1 MNIETITTAKDMLAD
16 SKFFMGY
23 SRWDETL
30 GRYEDW
36 NGSVERVM
44 NMHRQK
50 YAHVMTPELEGYIA
64 FAEKAYKE
72 KAVLGSQRALQFGGE
87 QIFKH
92 ESRLYNCSA
101 SYVDRPRFFQEAMYL
116 LLCGCGVG
124 FSVQKQH
131 VAKLPAIRAVSRKDS
146 MVYTVPD
153 SIEGWSDAFGVLL
166 SSYFVGG
173 GEFPEFEG
181 KTVHFDVSQI
191 RPRGA
196 MISGGFKAPGP
207 DGLVRSLEQCRK
219 LLERETASASKTL
232 HVETDNGIAI
242 GITEE
247 HQFIPMRSIVAYDFV
262 MHMADAVLSGG
273 IRRAACIALF
283 GKDDEEMMMS
293 KTGNWFE
300 DNPQR
305 GRSNNSVLVI
315 RDQLTREEW
324 ATIMKRTKEF
334 GEPGF
339 IFADDADALFNPCVE
354 IGLRGY
360 TEDMRSGFQKCNLT
374 ETNGAFC
381 NTREKLMYASKAG
394 AIMGTLQAGYTNF
407 TYLDK
412 ATADITERE
421 ALLGVSITGWMT
433 NPEVL
438 FNEDN
443 MRDAAHLV
451 RRTNATVAALIGI
464 KPAART
470 TTCKPSGNASVLL
483 GCASGIHGDH
493 AKRYFRNVQMT
504 NQDAVTQLIEKAN
517 PKMSELS
524 RWNPSGTDVV
534 ISFPI
539 VANEGSIFKSDLYGK
554 KQLEFVKKAQE
565 VWINEGRNPEHCI
578 TPWLSHNI
586 SNTISVDDWA
596 EVEQY
601 IFDNRQFFAGIS
613 LLGTSGDRD
622 YVQAPFTEVFTP
634 EELLEMY
641 GSATMFASGLI
652 VDGCHAFADDLWR
665 ACSTALGNAAPLSAD
680 NSADLLKRDWVRR
693 AVKFADNHFGG
704 DKLKMTYCLKDVHNL
719 HKWEAIVRVI
729 KPIDFAVELNQQV
742 YTEVDTMGAQGCAG
756 GACEAPEWLTKAADA
771 HEAAL
776 VQ

>member
-72 KAVLGSQRALQFGGE
+72 KAVLGSQRALQFGGD

-232 HVETDNGIAI
+232 NVETDNGIAI

-339 IFADDADALFNPCVE
+339 IFADDTDALFNPCVE

-360 TEDMRSGFQKCNLT
+360 TEDMRSGFQKCNL
-374 ETNGAFC
+374 
-381 NTREKLMYASKAG
+381 
-394 AIMGTLQAGYTNF
+394 
-407 TYLDK
+407 
-412 ATADITERE
+412 
-421 ALLGVSITGWMT
+421 
-433 NPEVL
+433 
-438 FNEDN
+438 
-443 MRDAAHLV
+443 
-451 RRTNATVAALIGI
+451 
-464 KPAART
+464 
-470 TTCKPSGNASVLL
+470 
-483 GCASGIHGDH
+483 
-493 AKRYFRNVQMT
+493 
-504 NQDAVTQLIEKAN
+504 
-517 PKMSELS
+517 
-524 RWNPSGTDVV
+524 
-534 ISFPI
+534 
-539 VANEGSIFKSDLYGK
+539 
-554 KQLEFVKKAQE
+554 
-565 VWINEGRNPEHCI
+565 
-578 TPWLSHNI
+578 
-586 SNTISVDDWA
+586 
-596 EVEQY
+596 
-601 IFDNRQFFAGIS
+601 
-613 LLGTSGDRD
+613 
-622 YVQAPFTEVFTP
+622 
-634 EELLEMY
+634 
-641 GSATMFASGLI
+641 
-652 VDGCHAFADDLWR
+652 
-665 ACSTALGNAAPLSAD
+665 
-680 NSADLLKRDWVRR
+680 
-693 AVKFADNHFGG
+693 
-704 DKLKMTYCLKDVHNL
+704 
-719 HKWEAIVRVI
+719 
-729 KPIDFAVELNQQV
+729 
-742 YTEVDTMGAQGCAG
+742 
-756 GACEAPEWLTKAADA
+756 
-771 HEAAL
+771 
-776 VQ
+776 

>member
-1 MNIETITTAKDMLAD
+1 MNNETVTTAKNMLAD

-23 SRWDETL
+23 SRWDDAI

-50 YAHVMTPELEGYIA
+50 YAHVMSPELEKAIA

-131 VAKLPAIRAVSRKDS
+131 VAKLPAIAPVSRTDVMS
-146 MVYTVPD
+146 YTVPD

-166 SSYFVGG
+166 ASYFVGG
-173 GEFPEFEG
+173 GEFPEYEG

-219 LLERETASASKTL
+219 LLERETKDVDGT
-232 HVETDNGIAI
+232 VD
-242 GITEE
+242 
-247 HQFIPMRSIVAYDFV
+247 MRSIVAYDFV

-283 GKDDEEMMMS
+283 GKDDEEMMNA
-293 KTGNWFE
+293 KTGAWYEENA
-300 DNPQR
+300 QR

-315 RDQLTREEW
+315 RDELTRDEW
-324 ATIMKRTKEF
+324 AGIMKRTKEF

-360 TEDMRSGFQKCNLT
+360 TEDGRSGFQKCNLT

-381 NTREKLMYASKAG
+381 DSREKLMYASKAG
-394 AIMGTLQAGYTNF
+394 AILGTLQAGYTNF
-407 TYLDK
+407 SYLDQ
-412 ATADITERE
+412 ASADITERE

-433 NPEVL
+433 NPDVL

-451 RRTNATVAALIGI
+451 RKVNKQVAALIGI

-539 VANEGSIFKSDLYGK
+539 VANEGSIFKSDLYGV

-565 VWINEGRNPEHCI
+565 VWINEGRNPEHCV
-578 TPWLSHNI
+578 TGWLSHNI

-596 EVEQY
+596 DVEQY

-634 EELLEMY
+634 EQLLEMY

-652 VDGCHAFADDLWR
+652 VDGCHAFNDDLWR
-665 ACSTALGNAAPLSAD
+665 ACSTALGNAAPLSED

-693 AVKFADNHFGG
+693 ANKFAENHFGG

-719 HKWEAIVRVI
+719 HKWEAITRDL
-729 KPIDFAVELNQQV
+729 KAIDFAVELNQQV
-742 YTEVDTMGAQGCAG
+742 YTEVDTMGAAGCAG
-756 GACEAPEWLTKAADA
+756 GVCEI
-771 HEAAL
+771 
-776 VQ
+776 VF

>member
-1 MNIETITTAKDMLAD
+1 MNPIFQPAQAKAMLSD
-16 SKFFMGY
+16 SKFYMGY
-23 SRWDETL
+23 SRWDENL
-30 GRYEDW
+30 DRYEDW
-36 NGSVERVM
+36 DGSVERVM

-64 FAEKAYKE
+64 FAERAYKE

-131 VAKLPAIRAVSRKDS
+131 VAKLPGIAAVDRKDVMS
-146 MVYTVPD
+146 YTVPD

-166 SSYFVGG
+166 ASYFVGG
-173 GEFPEFEG
+173 GEFPEYEG
-181 KTVHFDVSQI
+181 KTVHFDTSQI

-196 MISGGFKAPGP
+196 LISGGFKAPGP

-219 LLERETASASKTL
+219 LLERET
-232 HVETDNGIAI
+232 NGTHGTID
-242 GITEE
+242 
-247 HQFIPMRSIVAYDFV
+247 MRSIVAYDFV

-283 GKDDEEMMMS
+283 GKDDEEMMNA
-293 KTGNWFE
+293 KTGNWYE
-300 DNPQR
+300 ENAQR

-315 RDQLTREEW
+315 RDELTREEW
-324 ATIMKRTKEF
+324 ASIMKRTREF

-360 TEDMRSGFQKCNLT
+360 TEDGRSGFQKCNLT

-381 NTREKLMYASKAG
+381 DSREKLLYASKAG
-394 AIMGTLQAGYTNF
+394 AILGTLQAGYTNF

-412 ATADITERE
+412 ASADITERE

-438 FNEDN
+438 FDETN

-451 RRTNATVAALIGI
+451 REINKKVAGLINI
-464 KPAART
+464 RPAART

-504 NQDAVTQLIEKAN
+504 NQDAVTQLIEKSN

-539 VANEGSIFKSDLYGK
+539 VAGEGSIFKSDLYGV
-554 KQLEFVKKAQE
+554 KQLEYVKKAQE
-565 VWINEGRNPEHCI
+565 IWINEGRNPEHCV
-578 TPWLSHNI
+578 TDWLSHNI

-622 YVQAPFTEVFTP
+622 YVQAPFTEVFTA
-634 EELLEMY
+634 EELLKMY
-641 GSATMFASGLI
+641 GSASMFASGLI
-652 VDGCHAFADDLWR
+652 VDGCHAFNDDLWR
-665 ACSTALGNAAPLSAD
+665 ACSTALGHAAALSED

-693 AVKFADNHFGG
+693 ANKFAVKHFDG
-704 DKLKMTYCLKDVHNL
+704 DKLRMTYCLKDVHNL
-719 HKWEAIVRVI
+719 HKWEAITSSLQ
-729 KPIDFAVELNQQV
+729 PINFVVELNQQV
-742 YTEVDTMGAQGCAG
+742 YTEVDTMGAAGCAG
-756 GACEAPEWLTKAADA
+756 GACE
-771 HEAAL
+771 
-776 VQ
+776 VSFGN

>member
-1 MNIETITTAKDMLAD
+1 MNIETISTAKNMLSE

-23 SRWDETL
+23 SRWDENL

-36 NGSVERVM
+36 NEAVERVM

-64 FAEKAYKE
+64 FAEQAYKE

-101 SYVDRPRFFQEAMYL
+101 AYVDRPRFFQEAMYL

-131 VAKLPAIRAVSRKDS
+131 VAKLPPLRAVDRKDS

-173 GEFPEFEG
+173 GEFPEYEG

-196 MISGGFKAPGP
+196 LISGGFKAPGSK
-207 DGLVRSLEQCRK
+207 GLVSSLEMCRQ
-219 LLERETASASKTL
+219 LLERETANTGYISQEFSEG
-232 HVETDNGIAI
+232 VEIGTTQKYNSIA
-242 GITEE
+242 
-247 HQFIPMRSIVAYDFV
+247 MRPIVAYDFV

-283 GKDDEEMMMS
+283 GKDDDEMMKA
-293 KTGNWFE
+293 KTGDWFI
-300 DNPQR
+300 DNAQR
-305 GRSNNSVLVI
+305 GRSNNSVILI
-315 RDQLTREEW
+315 RDELTREEW
-324 ATIMKRTKEF
+324 AEIMKSVKDF

-339 IFADDADALFNPCVE
+339 IFADDLDALFNPCVE

-360 TEDMRSGFQKCNLT
+360 TEDGRSGFQKCNLT
-374 ETNGAFC
+374 ETNGAYC
-381 NTREKLMYASKAG
+381 TSREKMMYATKAG
-394 AIMGTLQAGYTNF
+394 AILGTLQAGYTNF
-407 TYLDK
+407 SYLDQ

-433 NPEVL
+433 NPDVL

-443 MRDAAHLV
+443 ARDAA
-451 RRTNATVAALIGI
+451 RQAVAVNKVVAKLLGI
-464 KPAART
+464 RPAARVT
-470 TTCKPSGNASVLL
+470 TAKPSGNASVLL

-504 NQDAVTQLIEKAN
+504 NQDAVTLLIDQTN
-517 PKMSELS
+517 PKMVELS
-524 RWNPSGTDVV
+524 AWSKSGTDVV
-534 ISFPI
+534 VSFPI
-539 VANEGSIFKSDLYGK
+539 VAGEGTIFKHELLGV
-554 KQLEFVKKAQE
+554 KQLEYVKKAQE
-565 VWINEGRNPEHCI
+565 IWINNGRNDEA
-578 TPWLSHNI
+578 TVAPWLSHNI
-586 SNTISVDDWA
+586 SNTITVDDWA

-601 IFDNRQFFAGIS
+601 IFDNRQSFAGIS
-613 LLGTSGDRD
+613 LLSAAGDRA
-622 YVQAPFTEVFTP
+622 YVQAPFTEVFTAQQ
-634 EELLEMY
+634 LLDMY
-641 GSATMFASGLI
+641 GEAAMFASGLV
-652 VDGCHAFADDLWR
+652 VDGCHAFNHLWEACDTAMGFGVTLDEEDSKDLTR
-665 ACSTALGNAAPLSAD
+665 
-680 NSADLLKRDWVRR
+680 RDWVRR
-693 AVKFADNHFGG
+693 AKKFAKQYFNG
-704 DKLKMTYCLKDVHNL
+704 DLGKMSFCLKDAHNL
-719 HKWEAIVRVI
+719 HKWESITRNLTPV
-729 KPIDFAVELNQQV
+729 DFTVELTQQV

-756 GACEAPEWLTKAADA
+756 GACEAPEWLVKAADA
-771 HEAAL
+771 HAAATL
-776 VQ
+776 S

>member
-1 MNIETITTAKDMLAD
+1 MNPTFEATAKSMLSD

-23 SRWDETL
+23 SRWDENL

-50 YAHVMTPELEGYIA
+50 YAHCMTPELESHIA
-64 FAEKAYKE
+64 FAEQAYKD

-131 VAKLPAIRAVSRKDS
+131 VAKLPAIAAVDGKDVMS
-146 MVYTVPD
+146 YTVPD

-173 GEFPEFEG
+173 GEFPEYEG

-219 LLERETASASKTL
+219 LLERETKA
-232 HVETDNGIAI
+232 VEGT
-242 GITEE
+242 
-247 HQFIPMRSIVAYDFV
+247 QPMRSIVAYDFV

-283 GKDDEEMMMS
+283 GKDDEDMMNA
-293 KTGNWFE
+293 KTGAWYN

-315 RDQLTREEW
+315 RDELTREEW
-324 ATIMKRTKEF
+324 AEIMKRTKEF

-339 IFADDADALFNPCVE
+339 IFADDTDALFNPCVE
-354 IGLRGY
+354 IGLYGY
-360 TEDMRSGFQKCNLT
+360 TEDGRSGFQKCNLT
-374 ETNGAFC
+374 ETNGAYC
-381 NTREKLMYASKAG
+381 TSREKLMRASRAG
-394 AIMGTLQAGYTNF
+394 AILGTLQAGYTNF

-451 RRTNATVAALIGI
+451 RRVNAEVAALLGI

-539 VANEGSIFKSDLYGK
+539 VANEGSIFKSDLYGV
-554 KQLEFVKKAQE
+554 KQLEYVKKAQE
-565 VWINEGRNPEHCI
+565 VWINEGRNPEHCV
-578 TPWLSHNI
+578 TDWLSHNI
-586 SNTISVDDWA
+586 SNTISVDNWD

-601 IFDNRQFFAGIS
+601 IFDNRQYFAGIS
-613 LLGTSGDRD
+613 LLGTQGDRD
-622 YVQAPFTEVFTP
+622 YVQAPFTEVFTA
-634 EELLEMY
+634 EELLTMY
-641 GSATMFASGLI
+641 GSAAMFASGLV
-652 VDGCHAFADDLWR
+652 VDGCHAFNGDLWK
-665 ACSTALGNAAPLSAD
+665 ACSTALGVGEKLSED
-680 NSADLLKRDWVRR
+680 NSSDLLKRDWVRR
-693 AVKFADNHFGG
+693 ANKFADNFFGG
-704 DKLKMTYCLKDVHNL
+704 DKLKMSYCLKDAHNL
-719 HKWEAIVRVI
+719 HKWESITRDL
-729 KPIDFAVELNQQV
+729 KPIDFSVELNQQT
-742 YTEVDTMGAQGCAG
+742 YTEVDTMGAAGCSG
-756 GACEAPEWLTKAADA
+756 GMCE
-771 HEAAL
+771 
-776 VQ
+776 VSF

>member
-1 MNIETITTAKDMLAD
+1 MNNETVTTAKNMLAD

-23 SRWDETL
+23 SRWDDAI

-50 YAHVMTPELEGYIA
+50 YAHVMSPELEEAIA

-131 VAKLPAIRAVSRKDS
+131 VAKLPAIAPVSRTDVMS
-146 MVYTVPD
+146 YTVPD

-166 SSYFVGG
+166 ASYFVGG
-173 GEFPEFEG
+173 GEFPEYEG

-219 LLERETASASKTL
+219 LLERETKDVDGT
-232 HVETDNGIAI
+232 VD
-242 GITEE
+242 
-247 HQFIPMRSIVAYDFV
+247 MRSIVAYDFV

-283 GKDDEEMMMS
+283 GKDDEEMMNA
-293 KTGNWFE
+293 KTGAWYEENA
-300 DNPQR
+300 QR

-315 RDQLTREEW
+315 RDELTRDEW
-324 ATIMKRTKEF
+324 ASIMKRTKEF

-360 TEDMRSGFQKCNLT
+360 TEDGRSGFQKCNLT

-381 NTREKLMYASKAG
+381 DTREKLMYASKAG
-394 AIMGTLQAGYTNF
+394 AILGTLQAGYTNF
-407 TYLDK
+407 SYLDQ
-412 ATADITERE
+412 ASADITERE

-433 NPEVL
+433 NPDVL

-451 RRTNATVAALIGI
+451 RKINKQVAALIGI

-565 VWINEGRNPEHCI
+565 VWINEGRNPEHCV
-578 TPWLSHNI
+578 TDWLSHNI

-634 EELLEMY
+634 EQLLEMY

-652 VDGCHAFADDLWR
+652 VDGCHAFNDDLWR
-665 ACSTALGNAAPLSAD
+665 ACSTALGNAAPLSED

-693 AVKFADNHFGG
+693 ANKFAENHFGG

-719 HKWEAIVRVI
+719 HKWEAITRDL
-729 KPIDFAVELNQQV
+729 KAIDFAVELNQQV
-742 YTEVDTMGAQGCAG
+742 YTEVDTMGAAGCAG
-756 GACEAPEWLTKAADA
+756 GVCEI
-771 HEAAL
+771 
-776 VQ
+776 VF

>member
-1 MNIETITTAKDMLAD
+1 MNHTFEATAKSMLSD

-23 SRWDETL
+23 SRWDQTL

-36 NGSVERVM
+36 DGSVERVM

-50 YAHVMTPELEGYIA
+50 YAGVMTPELEGYIA
-64 FAEKAYKE
+64 FAEQAYKE
-72 KAVLGSQRALQFGGE
+72 KAVLGSQRALQFGGD

-131 VAKLPAIRAVSRKDS
+131 VAKLPAIAPVSRKDVMS
-146 MVYTVPD
+146 YTVPD

-173 GEFPEFEG
+173 GEFPEYEG

-219 LLERETASASKTL
+219 LLERETKDVDGT
-232 HVETDNGIAI
+232 VD
-242 GITEE
+242 
-247 HQFIPMRSIVAYDFV
+247 MRSIVAYDFV

-283 GKDDEEMMMS
+283 GKDDEEMMNA
-293 KTGNWFE
+293 KTGDWYIENG
-300 DNPQR
+300 QR

-315 RDQLTREEW
+315 RDELTREEW
-324 ATIMKRTKEF
+324 AAIMKRTREF

-339 IFADDADALFNPCVE
+339 IFADDTDALFNPCVE

-360 TEDMRSGFQKCNLT
+360 TEDGRSGFQKCNLT
-374 ETNGAFC
+374 ETNGAYC
-381 NTREKLMYASKAG
+381 DSREKLMYASKAG
-394 AIMGTLQAGYTNF
+394 AILGTLQAGYTNF
-407 TYLDK
+407 TYLDQ

-451 RRTNATVAALIGI
+451 RKINAEVAALIGI

-504 NQDAVTQLIEKAN
+504 NQDAVTQLIEKSN

-539 VANEGSIFKSDLYGK
+539 VANEGSIFKSDLYGV

-578 TPWLSHNI
+578 TDWLSHNI
-586 SNTISVDDWA
+586 SNTISVDDWD

-613 LLGTSGDRD
+613 LLSSSGDRD

-634 EELLEMY
+634 EELLQMY
-641 GSATMFASGLI
+641 GSAAMFASGLV
-652 VDGCHAFADDLWR
+652 VDGCHAFNGDLWR
-665 ACSTALGNAAPLSAD
+665 ATSTALGMGEKLSED
-680 NSADLLKRDWVRR
+680 NSDDLLKRDWVRR
-693 AVKFADNHFGG
+693 ANKFAGNFFGG
-704 DKLKMTYCLKDVHNL
+704 DKLKMTYCLKDAHNL
-719 HKWEAIVRVI
+719 HKWEGITRDMKA
-729 KPIDFAVELNQQV
+729 IDFATELNQQT

-756 GACEAPEWLTKAADA
+756 GVCE
-771 HEAAL
+771 
-776 VQ
+776 VSF